1 MITSNERKKWHKCYL
16 CDSNRS
22 KTQYKDK
29 RLKKCLNCSFVYF
42 EDIPSNEE
50 LDLVYSKYT
59 REEHITPESS
69 QKIRAELEKILNSN
83 QIRNVI
89 DIACGECYAL
99 DILNSIDSKLNLF
112 ATEHASAKKNVMDK
126 GYRFIEGEFF
136 PITDLKF
143 DLIIFTEAIEH
154 INDVNLFL
162 EHAYKILKP
171 GGLIYITTPNFS
183 SLERRVMQSQWGM
196 VMPPEHLSY
205 FTPKTIDFLMSKNKF
220 RKVFSRTENISI
232 YRIIEFI
239 NKRASKSSITSA
251 KMHMSPQKISD
262 NLQKITE
269 SNLITRF
276 VKKMINIFLDFFNL
290 GSSMKVLY
298 KK

>member
-1 MITSNERKKWHKCYL
+1 
-16 CDSNRS
+16 
-22 KTQYKDK
+22 
-29 RLKKCLNCSFVYF
+29 
-42 EDIPSNEE
+42 
-50 LDLVYSKYT
+50 
-59 REEHITPESS
+59 
-69 QKIRAELEKILNSN
+69 
-83 QIRNVI
+83 
-89 DIACGECYAL
+89 
-99 DILNSIDSKLNLF
+99 
-112 ATEHASAKKNVMDK
+112 
-126 GYRFIEGEFF
+126 
-136 PITDLKF
+136 
-143 DLIIFTEAIEH
+143 
-154 INDVNLFL
+154 
-162 EHAYKILKP
+162 
-171 GGLIYITTPNFS
+171 
-183 SLERRVMQSQWGM
+183 M